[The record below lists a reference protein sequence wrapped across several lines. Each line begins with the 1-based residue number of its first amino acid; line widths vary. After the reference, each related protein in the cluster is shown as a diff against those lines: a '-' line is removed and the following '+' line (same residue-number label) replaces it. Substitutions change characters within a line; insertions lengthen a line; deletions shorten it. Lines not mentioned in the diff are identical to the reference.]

1 MHNRD
6 YYDVLGLAQDSSP
19 SRIKKKYYNLALKW
33 HPDKH
38 NNKREANHRFNEISE
53 AYSILIDPK
62 RKEVYDKYGHDGL
75 RRLENNQSP
84 NQDHG
89 INTFLKKGFCGT
101 DKSAFEFLWDILKE
115 ESQDPNGGGEE
126 AFNPYDNYT
135 GEPSETFGFDF
146 ENFVSE
152 NNDGEIFELFEP
164 SSFDNSELLNPFF
177 MTFEIQQENPNSA
190 EENKNVFFDAPERQ
204 NPDAYYVMGSPTR
217 DDLDSDEFSV
227 GSLANKLNEFQS
239 SLNHFHRK
247 LEDNINSRECLSPNS
262 KKISKPEKFTP
273 SYFQKRNHL
282 YNPMQSTFIN

>member
-1 MHNRD
+1 
-6 YYDVLGLAQDSSP
+6 
-19 SRIKKKYYNLALKW
+19 
-33 HPDKH
+33 
-38 NNKREANHRFNEISE
+38 
-53 AYSILIDPK
+53 
-62 RKEVYDKYGHDGL
+62 
-75 RRLENNQSP
+75 
-84 NQDHG
+84 
-89 INTFLKKGFCGT
+89 LKKGFCGT

-217 DDLDSDEFSV
+217 DDLDSDEFSI